1 MTGVK
6 NSKADLTITKK
17 ESITQ
22 KIGHL
27 KLLRTKRNKNEKE

>member
-17 ESITQ
+17 EIYNPEDR
-22 KIGHL
+22 HL
-27 KLLRTKRNKNEKE
+27 KLLRTKRNKK